1 MMKRVFV
8 VLFILIGFAVQGQVL
23 QQEKMQWFGDAK
35 LGIFIHW
42 GIYSVDGTDESW
54 AFYNKKV
61 PYPVYMSQLNRW
73 NAENYHPEEWAR
85 LIKNSGARYT
95 VLTSKHHDG
104 VALWDTQ
111 AIPATNNKRKVLP
124 LSVAKRAP
132 AKRDLFTPFAQA
144 VRNEGLKLGVYYS
157 ILDWSHPDYPGFR
170 KDSSRYEIKNDA
182 ARWENFCRYN
192 QTQLSELM
200 VQQNPDLWWFDGGW
214 EHSSDEWK
222 AAELGQMLRK
232 QNQNVII
239 NGRLPGQ
246 GDYDTPE
253 QNFPIERP
261 KEKYWELCLTTNDN
275 WGFQFKDK
283 NWKTPK
289 EIIAIFADVVAN
301 GGNLL
306 LDIGPMADGTIPKE
320 QVNILEELGRWNKKH
335 EEAIFNTVGGIGAGH
350 FYGPSTLSKD
360 STNLYLFLPGNA
372 TGPIEVK
379 GIKNQVVQVEIL
391 GSQVNVP
398 FKVVGK
404 ISWSDKP
411 GLLFIDVP
419 SDPKILDP
427 MMTVLKVTLK
437 DPLKLYSGSGGL

>member
-1 MMKRVFV
+1 MMKRVFIAF
-8 VLFILIGFAVQGQVL
+8 FILIDYVAQGQGL
-23 QQEKMQWFGDAK
+23 QADKMQWFGDAK

-111 AIPATNNKRKVLP
+111 AIPSNNSKRKVLP
-124 LSVAKRAP
+124 LSVVKRAP

-182 ARWENFCRYN
+182 ARWENFCHYN
-192 QTQLSELM
+192 ETQLSELM

-214 EHSSDEWK
+214 EHSAEEWK

-232 QNQNVII
+232 QNPNVII

-289 EIIAIFADVVAN
+289 EIITIFADVVAN

-306 LDIGPMADGTIPKE
+306 LDIGPMADGTIPIE
-320 QVNILEELGRWNKKH
+320 QLNILEELGRWNKKH

-379 GIKNQVVQVEIL
+379 GIKNQIVKVEVL
-391 GSQVNVP
+391 GSNVNVP

-427 MMTVLKVTLK
+427 TMTVLKVTLK
-437 DPLKLYSGSGGL
+437 DPLKLYSGVGGL

>member
-1 MMKRVFV
+1 MMKRVFI
-8 VLFILIGFAVQGQVL
+8 LFFVFVSSVSQAQVS
-23 QQEKMQWFGDAK
+23 QSDKMQWFGDAK

-73 NAENYHPEEWAR
+73 SAENYHPEEWAR
-85 LIKNSGARYT
+85 LIKKSGARYT

-104 VALWDTQ
+104 VALWDTK
-111 AIPATNNKRKVLP
+111 AVPSSKKRNAAP
-124 LSVAKRAP
+124 LSAAVRAP
-132 AKRDLFTPFAQA
+132 AKRDLFTPFAEA
-144 VRNEGLKLGVYYS
+144 VRKEGLKLGVYYS

-170 KDSSRYEIKNDA
+170 KDSTRYEIKKEPE
-182 ARWENFCRYN
+182 RWENFCRFN

-214 EHSSDEWK
+214 EHSAEEWK
-222 AAELGQMLRK
+222 AVELGNMLRN
-232 QNQNVII
+232 QNPNVII

-275 WGFQFKDK
+275 WGFQFQDK

-289 EIIAIFADVVAN
+289 EIVTIFADVVAN

-306 LDIGPMADGTIPKE
+306 LDIGPMADGKIPAE
-320 QVNILEELGRWNKKH
+320 QVRILEELGRWNHKH
-335 EEAIFNTVGGIGAGH
+335 EEAIFNSVGGIGAGH

-360 STNLYLFLPGNA
+360 SINLYLFLPGNA

-379 GIKNQVVQVEIL
+379 GIKNQVLKVEIL
-391 GSQVNVP
+391 GTATNVP

-419 SDPKILDP
+419 NDPQLLDP
-427 MMTVLKVTLK
+427 VMTVLKVTLK
-437 DPLKLYSGSGGL
+437 DPLKLYSGTGGL